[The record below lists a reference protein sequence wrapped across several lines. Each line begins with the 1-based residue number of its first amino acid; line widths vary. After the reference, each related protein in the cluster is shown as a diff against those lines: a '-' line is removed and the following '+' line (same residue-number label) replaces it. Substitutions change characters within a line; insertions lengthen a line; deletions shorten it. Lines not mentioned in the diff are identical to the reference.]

1 MTRKNKSLLIVLLL
15 LCVVLV
21 VGPVFALRGAEF
33 GGSDDAGSI
42 KVAEITGED
51 YEPWFTP
58 VFEQLLGGELPGELE
73 SLLFCVQTGIGV
85 GVIAFFPWPVRGA
98 EEAGDRARTGKRKI
112 KGEQSGR
119 NGPLCFSYLSSRMLC
134 GKEGRLCGEIP

>member
-1 MTRKNKSLLIVLLL
+1 M
-15 LCVVLV
+15 
-21 VGPVFALRGAEF
+21 FALRGAEF
-33 GGSDDAGSI
+33 GGSDDAGGI

-85 GVIAFFPWPVRGA
+85 GVIAFFLGRFVERKKQ
-98 EEAGDRARTGKRKI
+98 ETRARTGKK
-112 KGEQSGR
+112 KKEGEQSGEKWTALLFL
-119 NGPLCFSYLSSRMLC
+119 PFIRMLC